1 MTGINHIVTGGI
13 IGALL
18 PQPLLAIPLAFLSHF
33 VLDMLP
39 HWGDHPND
47 HLRTT
52 SSIHRMILV
61 DTVLG
66 VTFFL
71 ALLIWQ
77 PLNWPVIFFSGAM
90 AQVPDLVWL
99 PNYIRVRKGIK
110 QRSYNSLMR
119 FHKYIQWSEKPKLF
133 HAAMEAIWFVAA
145 TTIFL
150 RVVY

>member
-33 VLDMLP
+33 VLDILP
-39 HWGDHPND
+39 HWGDHPDN

-52 SSIHRMILV
+52 SNIHRIILI
-61 DTVLG
+61 DALLG

-77 PLNWPVIFFSGAM
+77 PLNWSVIFVSGAM
-90 AQVPDLVWL
+90 AQAPDLVWL
-99 PNYIRVRKGIK
+99 PNYVRVRKGIQ

-119 FHKYIQWSEKPKLF
+119 FHKYIQWAEKPKLF
-133 HAAMEAIWFVAA
+133 HAAVEAMWFVAA
-145 TTIFL
+145 TTIFI
-150 RVVY
+150 RVVD